1 MEDSTGEKKKI
12 HPSCVSGLVTC
23 IVSFKLKENILKRYI
38 DCQPSK
44 EQKDKAEILMQK
56 FCIHRNRLLE
66 LVNTFDTSHVVN
78 WSATSQDDFQE
89 MNAHTTPMETNERL
103 LKYIYDVKSVI
114 SMNLDLIYTRRE
126 KVEKRIFNSSSCA
139 EGDEARDEWVMCDTV
154 IESLESIVASIA
166 IDGHRLL
173 FDD

>member
-1 MEDSTGEKKKI
+1 MADSTSEKKKF
-12 HPSCVSGLVTC
+12 HPSCVSALVTC
-23 IVSFKLKENILKRYI
+23 IASFQLKENILKRYI
-38 DCQPSK
+38 DCLPSK
-44 EQKDKAEILMQK
+44 EQKEPAYILMHN
-56 FCIHRNRLLE
+56 FCVHRNRLLE

-78 WSATSQDDFQE
+78 WSAPSSDDFQE
-89 MNAHTTPMETNERL
+89 MDAHITPMETNERL
-103 LKYIYDVKSVI
+103 LKYIYEVQGVI

-154 IESLESIVASIA
+154 IESLESIVASI
-166 IDGHRLL
+166 IVDEHIL